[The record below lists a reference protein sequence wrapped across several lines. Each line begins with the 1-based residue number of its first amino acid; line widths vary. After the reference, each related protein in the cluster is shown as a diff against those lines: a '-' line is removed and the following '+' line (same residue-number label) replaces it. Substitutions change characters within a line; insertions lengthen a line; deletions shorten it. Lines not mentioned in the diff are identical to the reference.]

1 MGKISKISKMGKI
14 GKMGVSG
21 KTAAAFAIL
30 VVTLIARSSVPHAEE
45 PVGSVAALEG
55 QAEMLRPG
63 AAAWTP
69 LAAGDV
75 VERGSKLRTLAD
87 SKLKV
92 LLADE
97 SVLTLGASS
106 ELTVEEQV
114 LAPAPTSRLSL
125 VLGAVR
131 ALVNEH
137 YATPGASFEVETPT
151 AVAGVRGT
159 EFIASYDVAAEES
172 VVVGVSDTTLVRS
185 LVDAA
190 GARPVEVGPG
200 ETTTVRRGSYP
211 LAPKLAPGNM
221 LRDLGAATTLA
232 ASGRSPEREFQ
243 RRQRGEGTAEPRV
256 PERVKTRGQ
265 SPEGEAVD
273 QPVDAIKRRG
283 PTKPPPPPPPLPS
296 RR

>member
-1 MGKISKISKMGKI
+1 MLAI
-14 GKMGVSG
+14 VVAVLVTRSG
-21 KTAAAFAIL
+21 AAHAGE
-30 VVTLIARSSVPHAEE
+30 VVGA
-45 PVGSVAALEG
+45 VAALEG
-55 QAEMLRPG
+55 QAEVLAPG
-63 AAAWTP
+63 ATAWAP
-69 LAAGDV
+69 LGAGSA
-75 VERGSKLRTLAD
+75 VEQGSKLRTLAD

-92 LLADE
+92 LLADD

-106 ELTVEEQV
+106 ELAIEEQV

-131 ALVNEH
+131 ALVTDR
-137 YATPGASFEVETPT
+137 YAAPGASFEVETPT

-159 EFIASYDVAAEES
+159 EFIASYDAGAEES

-185 LVDAA
+185 LVDTA

-200 ETTTVRRGSYP
+200 ESTTVRRGSYP
-211 LAPKLAPGNM
+211 VPPRLAPDSVV
-221 LRDLGAATTLA
+221 RDLGAATSLA
-232 ASGRSPEREFQ
+232 TGGRTPEREFQ
-243 RRQRGEGTAEPRV
+243 RRPHGEGAAEPRM

-273 QPVDAIKRRG
+273 QPVDEIKRQG
-283 PTKPPPPPPPLPS
+283 PRKPPPPPPPLPQ